1 MSMDPNQGQ
10 PDSGQGPYSEQ
21 GTPSNP
27 YSAPQPSYSPPENPY
42 DAPPNPYAT
51 PPPMG
56 DPGQGYG
63 YAYAVPPATPLPL
76 GEAIQQLPN
85 QYVKVLTKP
94 SAMTFAEEMGKADWG
109 IVWIQLIGYAI
120 IAAVLGYLR
129 SLAFP
134 LTPVTTTS
142 SSSINPATLQAFA
155 LGGSLASILIIPI
168 VFFIWTGILYGL
180 AKAFGGQ
187 GTFVAQGYTYLLFQ
201 VPLGIISAVLNFIPI
216 AGSLVALA
224 LAIYAIVLNIFSIM
238 AVHRL
243 SGGKASAVVLI
254 PYGVL
259 LLLACALV
267 VVFIFI
273 IAAAVR
279 STSP

>member
-21 GTPSNP
+21 GAPQNP
-27 YSAPQPSYSPPENPY
+27 YGAPQPSYSPPQ
-42 DAPPNPYAT
+42 NPYAT

-109 IVWIQLIGYAI
+109 IVWVQLIGYAI
-120 IAAVLGYLR
+120 IAAVLGYLKN
-129 SLAFP
+129 LAEPTVFP
-134 LTPVTTTS
+134 TTS
-142 SSSINPATLQAFA
+142 STSTTLNPAAFQAIV
-155 LGGSLASILIIPI
+155 LGGSLASILIVPI
-168 VFFIWTGILYGL
+168 AFFIWMGILYGL
-180 AKAFGGQ
+180 AKAFKGQ

-259 LLLACALV
+259 LLLACALA
-267 VVFIFI
+267 VVFII
-273 IAAAVR
+273 LIAAAVR